1 MKDIAELMKGFQN
14 DVMNKCLS
22 HSDLTEIHDHID
34 SLEARIEAN
43 ANQIKINTEIRESIV
58 ELANFPKQI
67 NDVVLNVTRIENNQ
81 TEI

>member
-1 MKDIAELMKGFQN
+1 MESLEGKTSITVKDIAELMKGFQN

-43 ANQIKINTEIRESIV
+43 AN
-58 ELANFPKQI
+58 
-67 NDVVLNVTRIENNQ
+67 
-81 TEI
+81 